1 MQTLK
6 EKKKWK
12 FFKSPRNLK
21 GLWMSPKIADRNRTD
36 TNSYTCDD
44 LYRVYIFHKLSSQH
58 SICMSCSDVCKLDS
72 SQFIHNCV
80 FVLYIIRVTPKHH
93 CRDIGF
99 LSPPSQNTAPVT
111 CRQLKVH
118 PSDICCPSVH
128 IIDKQITGSFPHFPL
143 LVSGILKLFGC
154 LFSFTGK
161 FHF

>member
-1 MQTLK
+1 
-6 EKKKWK
+6 
-12 FFKSPRNLK
+12 
-21 GLWMSPKIADRNRTD
+21 MSPKIADRNRTD

-44 LYRVYIFHKLSSQH
+44 LYWVYIFHKLSSQH

-99 LSPPSQNTAPVT
+99 LSPASQNTAPVT
-111 CRQLKVH
+111 RRQHKVH
-118 PSDICCPSVH
+118 PSSICCPSVH
-128 IIDKQITGSFPHFPL
+128 IIDKQITGSLPHFSL

-161 FHF
+161 FHFWNSGYEFMKHTLRTWSPD